1 MPRIPDWLTG
11 DLVIIVFTI
20 VIIGT
25 GILMAP

>member
-1 MPRIPDWLTG
+1 MPRIPDWLTD

-25 GILMAP
+25 GILIAP